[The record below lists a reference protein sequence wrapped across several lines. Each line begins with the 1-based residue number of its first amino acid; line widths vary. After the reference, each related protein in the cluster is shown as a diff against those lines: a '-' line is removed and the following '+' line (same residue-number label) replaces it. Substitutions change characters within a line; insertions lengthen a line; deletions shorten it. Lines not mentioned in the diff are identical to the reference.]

1 MINKSIKFFT
11 IFLLAF
17 NVFAGGDD
25 RDQEYYEALDEELA
39 AFEAQLAE
47 DLANQAALD
56 AFAAELANQTALDEF
71 QANLEAE
78 KAAAAASTAAYQS
91 KLEYDAKVEELMEA
105 LAIEQELNAFEDQ
118 LAAELAAAEMMAEM
132 IAEEELAK
140 RLAEFQANLEAEKAA
155 AARSTAIYQARQQQ
169 EQMIKDRQAQ
179 LALER
184 ELNAFE
190 DQLAAELAAE
200 LAAAEMMAE
209 IEEEMARQAAEKA
222 AAEAAAEA
230 AAAEAAAAAA
240 VQAAAE
246 AAAAPQL
253 SITGSASVS
262 YDDNGSSASSTTY
275 DADLTFTGSVG
286 TVGGSITTVTI
297 GADVDADWSQT
308 SADLSSTIGPLT
320 IAADMFDEDES
331 NVDDGD
337 GDIKTD
343 VDNRSVTVSLDA
355 PIGDATVGLSD
366 GGDVTISGT
375 FSGVTVTHTIKDGDD
390 KTVASASIAG
400 MDISLTNDAGSTTWS
415 IGTTV
420 SGVDLTLDSENDV
433 TAAFGLAGNTL
444 TVTHVGERAAVAE
457 DATNYSTASADA
469 YTTAAVS
476 RDLTSGATLTATY
489 SSSDDSLTLKA
500 AVTF

>member
-1 MINKSIKFFT
+1 MKKLIA
-11 IFLLAF
+11 L
-17 NVFAGGDD
+17 FAVTT
-25 RDQEYYEALDEELA
+25 L
-39 AFEAQLAE
+39 
-47 DLANQAALD
+47 
-56 AFAAELANQTALDEF
+56 
-71 QANLEAE
+71 
-78 KAAAAASTAAYQS
+78 ASTG
-91 KLEYDAKVEELMEA
+91 A
-105 LAIEQELNAFEDQ
+105 LAGV
-118 LAAELAAAEMMAEM
+118 
-132 IAEEELAK
+132 
-140 RLAEFQANLEAEKAA
+140 
-155 AARSTAIYQARQQQ
+155 
-169 EQMIKDRQAQ
+169 
-179 LALER
+179 AL
-184 ELNAFE
+184 
-190 DQLAAELAAE
+190 
-200 LAAAEMMAE
+200 
-209 IEEEMARQAAEKA
+209 
-222 AAEAAAEA
+222 
-230 AAAEAAAAAA
+230 
-240 VQAAAE
+240 
-246 AAAAPQL
+246 
-253 SITGSASVS
+253 SGSASVS
-262 YDDNGSSASSTTY
+262 YDDNGSSASTTTY
-275 DADLTFTGSVG
+275 DADLTFTGSFG

-297 GADVDADWSQT
+297 GADVDAAWSHSST
-308 SADLSSTIGPLT
+308 DLSSTIGPLT

-337 GDIKTD
+337 GDIITD

-375 FSGVTVTHTIKDGDD
+375 FSGVTVTHTIQDGED

-400 MDISLTNDAGSTTWS
+400 MDITLTNDAGATTWS

-489 SSSDDSLTLKA
+489 SSLDDSLTLKA